1 MTRSETDDSTFRV
14 LNAILTATALALAG
28 CSGSGSSGE
37 FTAVDPTGASDT
49 ARDADGED
57 TGGEEKCEVDDAGN
71 EGETEVD
78 PSQFEAY
85 GSYIVAAWDGARGL
99 VPSLSSRPSTC
110 RPHVNFI
117 DAPAFA

>member
-1 MTRSETDDSTFRV
+1 MIRLSRALT
-14 LNAILTATALALAG
+14 AILTATALALAG

-57 TGGEEKCEVDDAGN
+57 TGGEEKCEVDNAGN

-85 GSYIVAAWDGARGL
+85 GGYIVAARRRRRGIRFRRYRSDRLPVGRART
-99 VPSLSSRPSTC
+99 LSPPPPLRSR
-110 RPHVNFI
+110 RI
-117 DAPAFA
+117 